1 MVHQYEAQYENLLLR
16 PLQEQDIEYLR
27 SWRNNKEQTQYLRPI
42 PYITQEMQ
50 LGWFQRYLENPDEIV
65 FAIVETRDLNRI
77 IGSVAI
83 YEFGQTC
90 AEVGKIQIGDPAAFG
105 HGYGRMAMTMA
116 VWLGIQK
123 LGLQKLTA
131 SVHRENLSAHKS
143 YMRMGFR
150 IVGDHP
156 AVMGGVE
163 DEIEIDGK
171 RLAEVNPF
179 VENILLRD
187 GT

>member
-1 MVHQYEAQYENLLLR
+1 MDHHYSAQYENILLR
-16 PLQEQDIEYLR
+16 PLEEKDIEHLR
-27 SWRNNKEQTQYLRPI
+27 NWRNNKEQTKYLRPI
-42 PYITQEMQ
+42 PHITPEMQ
-50 LGWFQRYLENPDEIV
+50 RNWFQKYRENPDEIV

-90 AEVGKIQIGDPAAFG
+90 AEVGKIQIGDPEAFG
-105 HGYGRMAMTMA
+105 RGYGRIAMTMA
-116 VWLGIQK
+116 VWVGIQK
-123 LGLQKLTA
+123 LGLEKLVA

-163 DEIEIDGK
+163 DEIEIDGQ

-179 VENILLRD
+179 VEHIFLSD